1 MRTPSQDNLQT
12 GETNAIVPARK
23 HCLKCFLARLSI
35 WQILRD
41 EHVYEVH
48 GPFIA
53 TQPEPPRLRL
63 AAWMI
68 AKLAG

>member
-1 MRTPSQDNLQT
+1 MGAPSQHNLQT
-12 GETNAIVPARK
+12 DETKTIVSTRK

-35 WQILRD
+35 GQILRD

-53 TQPEPPRLRL
+53 APPEPPRLRF

>member
-1 MRTPSQDNLQT
+1 MSTPIQDNLQN
-12 GETNAIVPARK
+12 GETNTIVSVRK
-23 HCLKCFLARLSI
+23 HRLKCFLTRLSI
-35 WQILRD
+35 GQILRD

-53 TQPEPPRLRL
+53 TPPEPPRLRL

>member
-1 MRTPSQDNLQT
+1 MSTPSQDNLQT
-12 GETNAIVPARK
+12 GETKAIVSAKK
-23 HCLKCFLARLSI
+23 HCLKCFLARLAI
-35 WQILRD
+35 GQILRD
-41 EHVYEVH
+41 EYVYEVH

-53 TQPEPPRLRL
+53 KPPEPPRLRL

>member
-1 MRTPSQDNLQT
+1 MSTPSQNDLHT
-12 GETNAIVPARK
+12 GEAKAIVPARK
-23 HCLKCFLARLSI
+23 HRLKCFLARLSI
-35 WQILRD
+35 GQILRD
-41 EHVYEVH
+41 EYVYEVH

-53 TQPEPPRLRL
+53 VPPEPPRLRL